1 METQL
6 KKIFLIDGSS
16 YLYRAF
22 HAMPPLTTS
31 KGLPTGA
38 VKGVTNMLRN
48 LRKENPDSYYLA
60 IFDAKG
66 KNFRHTIYPDYK
78 ANRPPMPME
87 LREQLSPLKEI
98 CNAMGMP
105 VIEVPGVEADDV
117 IATLAIEGSNK
128 GMPVIEVPGVEADD
142 VIATL
147 AIEGSNKGMSVVIS
161 SLDKDLMQL
170 VKDPMVKMMNTMN
183 KQIYNEAG
191 VEKKF
196 GVKPDQIID
205 YLALVGDSSDNIPGV
220 SKVGPKTAAKW
231 LNEFNN
237 IEGIVKNAESFTG
250 VVGNNL
256 RDSIQDLDRNIELVR
271 LKKDVDIK
279 VTLEELLNAE
289 ENTEELNKLF
299 VSLEFN
305 TWIQSPKKTKE
316 EPGFV
321 AKKEYQTILTKKD
334 LQVWANKLNKA
345 QTFAIDTETS
355 SLDTMTANLI
365 GISLACD
372 EGEGCYIPIAHSYDK
387 VPQQLDL
394 DDVVKVLGKSI
405 SNNESKLVGQ
415 NLKFDLPI
423 LRRHGIKVDKFL
435 GDTMLMSYVLNST
448 ATRHGLDRMAL
459 HYLNYKTM
467 KYEEIVGTAS
477 KQINFSQVKIP
488 VATFYASEDADIT
501 LRLFNLLNDR
511 LKTEK
516 QLIHLLKTIEYPMLE
531 SLIKVET
538 NGAKIDAKMLAE
550 YSKELG
556 LKAAELSRK
565 AFKMAGE
572 EFNMD
577 SPKQLVEV
585 LYNKLEL
592 PILKKTP
599 KGQPSTNEDTLQ
611 RLAEEYELPK
621 IIIEYRTLA
630 KLKSTYTDSLINIQ
644 HPETNRIHTSYQQAV
659 TSTGRLSSTEPNLQ
673 NIPIKTP
680 EGRKI
685 REAFIPEK
693 GNVLISADYSQIELR
708 IMAHL
713 SGDKN
718 LTEAFKNNLDVHS
731 ATASEIF
738 GISLDEVSQD
748 HRRSAKVINFGLIYG
763 MSAFGL
769 TRQLGIPRH
778 EAQDYLDTYFEKYTG
793 VRKYMDS
800 TKELAKKNLYVET
813 ILGRRLHVA
822 EINASNG
829 LRRQAAER
837 AAINAPL
844 QGSAADIIKKAMIDI
859 DNWIGDDNTDIR
871 MIMQVHDELVFEVK
885 KDYAIEA
892 LEKITTFM
900 EKAVKLSVPL
910 TVDAHQGSN
919 WNEAH

>member
-98 CNAMGMP
+98 CNAM
-105 VIEVPGVEADDV
+105 
-117 IATLAIEGSNK
+117 

-345 QTFAIDTETS
+345 QTFAVDTETS

-394 DDVVKVLGKSI
+394 DDVVRVLGKSI

-611 RLAEEYELPK
+611 RLAEEYL
-621 IIIEYRTLA
+621 
-630 KLKSTYTDSLINIQ
+630 SLIHI
-644 HPETNRIHTSYQQAV
+644 
-659 TSTGRLSSTEPNLQ
+659 
-673 NIPIKTP
+673 
-680 EGRKI
+680 
-685 REAFIPEK
+685 
-693 GNVLISADYSQIELR
+693 
-708 IMAHL
+708 
-713 SGDKN
+713 
-718 LTEAFKNNLDVHS
+718 
-731 ATASEIF
+731 
-738 GISLDEVSQD
+738 
-748 HRRSAKVINFGLIYG
+748 
-763 MSAFGL
+763 
-769 TRQLGIPRH
+769 
-778 EAQDYLDTYFEKYTG
+778 
-793 VRKYMDS
+793 
-800 TKELAKKNLYVET
+800 
-813 ILGRRLHVA
+813 
-822 EINASNG
+822 
-829 LRRQAAER
+829 
-837 AAINAPL
+837 
-844 QGSAADIIKKAMIDI
+844 
-859 DNWIGDDNTDIR
+859 
-871 MIMQVHDELVFEVK
+871 
-885 KDYAIEA
+885 
-892 LEKITTFM
+892 
-900 EKAVKLSVPL
+900 
-910 TVDAHQGSN
+910 
-919 WNEAH
+919 